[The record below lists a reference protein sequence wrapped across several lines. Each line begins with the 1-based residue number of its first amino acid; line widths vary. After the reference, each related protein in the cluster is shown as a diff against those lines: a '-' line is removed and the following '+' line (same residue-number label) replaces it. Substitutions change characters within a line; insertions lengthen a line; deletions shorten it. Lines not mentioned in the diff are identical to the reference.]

1 MSEAQKAVA
10 DGLPAGAGRLTYSGL
25 WELVRAM
32 LPGGTEELGGSL
44 QTIAAQLEQIRP
56 VAQQQA
62 SALLDNTE
70 AVTANTVTLA
80 STSTAAKVG
89 EKAKGVA
96 GTVLKGLT
104 LSPLISG
111 LVGLFGGG
119 KKEEPPPVVRYSSP
133 KPIRLQTGLTGGG
146 TTPIAEVAS
155 DDDGQPRA
163 AGSAAGLGPAYF
175 GPPITIQVQAM
186 DSRSFLNHSEE
197 IARAVREALLNA
209 HSLSEVISEL

>member
-25 WELVRAM
+25 WELVRA
-32 LPGGTEELGGSL
+32 LLGGGTEELGGSL
-44 QTIAAQLEQIRP
+44 QTIASQLEQIKP

-62 SALLDNTE
+62 AALSDNTE

-80 STSTAAKVG
+80 STSTAAALG
-89 EKAKGVA
+89 EKAKSVA
-96 GTVLKGLT
+96 GTVLRGLT

-111 LVGLFGGG
+111 LVGLFRGGN
-119 KKEEPPPVVRYSSP
+119 KEEPAPLVRYSPP

-146 TTPIAEVAS
+146 TTPIAEV
-155 DDDGQPRA
+155 DYDEEGLPRA
-163 AGSAAGLGPAYF
+163 AGSAAGLGQAYY

-186 DSRSFLNHSEE
+186 DSRSFLDHSEE

-209 HSLSEVISEL
+209 HSLGEVISEL

>member
-1 MSEAQKAVA
+1 
-10 DGLPAGAGRLTYSGL
+10 TYSGL

-32 LPGGTEELGGSL
+32 LPDGTEDLGGSL
-44 QTIAAQLEQIRP
+44 QTIAGQLEQIRP

-62 SALLDNTE
+62 AALLDNTE
-70 AVTANTVTLA
+70 AVTANTVTLV
-80 STSTAAKVG
+80 STSTAAAVG
-89 EKAKGVA
+89 EKAKSVA

-111 LVGLFGGG
+111 LVGLFGGD
-119 KKEEPPPVVRYSSP
+119 KKEEPPVVRYSSP

-146 TTPIAEVAS
+146 TTPIAEVAY